1 MHSRKNSTVSE
12 SEYSPVFELSP
23 GLKPRQH
30 NYLGSKRPRKKS
42 TLFQP
47 FLSKSD
53 SSVERLTSIDRQPIH
68 ESALYAA
75 MDTTLTSGA
84 ISPFMSQM
92 ILMQYNDIQTRRVQA
107 AQRSVV
113 TDALVCASNNN
124 FLVSG
129 LMPIIT
135 HTDQTD
141 TGSVSSMSS
150 RTSLSQDGRR
160 SPSPPLCH
168 ERLASKSSNNYL
180 HPDSC
185 RASGDSLESMP
196 TVPTDKARIVQMKGK
211 LLTGDEVNYDYVAI
225 KADLHGQDTL
235 VLHTTHPKPKVI
247 NDHTISEK
255 TKINS
260 ATGLYRTMVGALP
273 SVLDVPN
280 PNDRKLLEKSDSVD
294 SGAINIDELKEDQNV
309 MEPNLLLG
317 NKEKIK
323 TSTPVTLGANVQFS
337 YSPSF
342 EVQMKQSEE
351 KKEEEEEILDN
362 KNSEKYEVFQNSK
375 QKKSN
380 INIVPR
386 SNNKQVSIN
395 REIVQEKNVYNSRK
409 TNDLFTQT
417 SLDDSKSKAKTR
429 TLSKSRDSGRKCAS
443 SDTLNKSR
451 FGLTDWLS
459 RNLWNRKESHKSSI
473 RSLSTDSGYKQSI
486 DEGTLPQSSKNED
499 IPLEIVDKPKV
510 LHRKSSNIT
519 VESKTKVSTL
529 QIPENIKSKFPRN
542 NRKNAHVNIVDIEK
556 DKFRRYQSPNSELT
570 ASNETSKLDQSN
582 DSSFD
587 QNRTIESLSPT
598 SSSREVNIPLFYTT
612 SPLTSPVK
620 KSPTGTV
627 KRSDSVLEK
636 YGDYVIVDEEECD
649 QGTNITGIRPSTK
662 NKVVYFLYPTFLGGV
677 HTYMLLFPS
686 LRPFVAHHISE
697 TVHHLILI
705 FGIHM

>member
-23 GLKPRQH
+23 SLKPRQH
-30 NYLGSKRPRKKS
+30 NYTGSKRSRKKS

-92 ILMQYNDIQTRRVQA
+92 ILMQYNDIQTRRVEA

-113 TDALVCASNNN
+113 ADTLVCASNNN

-129 LMPIIT
+129 LMPVIT

-150 RTSLSQDGRR
+150 RTSLSQDGTR
-160 SPSPPLCH
+160 SPSPPLSH
-168 ERLASKSSNNYL
+168 ERLASNSSNNYL

-185 RASGDSLESMP
+185 RGGSDSLESMP
-196 TVPTDKARIVQMKGK
+196 TVSTDKARIVQMKGK

-225 KADLHGQDTL
+225 KADLHGQNTL

-255 TKINS
+255 TRVNS
-260 ATGLYRTMVGALP
+260 ATGLYRTMVGTLP

-280 PNDRKLLEKSDSVD
+280 PNDRQLLEKSDSVD
-294 SGAINIDELKEDQNV
+294 SGAVNIDELKEDQNI
-309 MEPNLLLG
+309 MEPSLLLG
-317 NKEKIK
+317 NKEKVK
-323 TSTPVTLGANVQFS
+323 SSTPVTLGANVQFS
-337 YSPSF
+337 FSPSF

-351 KKEEEEEILDN
+351 KREEKDEILDT
-362 KNSEKYEVFQNSK
+362 KSSEKHELSQNSK

-395 REIVQEKNVYNSRK
+395 QEIVQEKNDYNSRK
-409 TNDLFTQT
+409 TKDLFTQT
-417 SLDDSKSKAKTR
+417 SLDDSKSKAKTG
-429 TLSKSRDSGRKCAS
+429 TLSKSRDSGRKYAS

-451 FGLTDWLS
+451 FGLAEWLS
-459 RNLWNRKESHKSSI
+459 RNFWNRKENRKSSI

-499 IPLEIVDKPKV
+499 IPLEIVDEPKV
-510 LHRKSSNIT
+510 VHRKSSNIT
-519 VESKTKVSTL
+519 VDSKTKVSTL
-529 QIPENIKSKFPRN
+529 QIPGNVNNKFPRN
-542 NRKNAHVNIVDIEK
+542 NRKNAHVNIMDIEK

-570 ASNETSKLDQSN
+570 ASSGANKLDRSN

-627 KRSDSVLEK
+627 KRSESILEK
-636 YGDYVIVDEEECD
+636 YGDYVIVDQEECD
-649 QGTNITGIRPSTK
+649 QGINMTGIKTQTK
-662 NKVVYFLYPTFLGGV
+662 NKVVYFLFL
-677 HTYMLLFPS
+677 
-686 LRPFVAHHISE
+686 FVSWF
-697 TVHHLILI
+697 TPLPL
-705 FGIHM
+705 